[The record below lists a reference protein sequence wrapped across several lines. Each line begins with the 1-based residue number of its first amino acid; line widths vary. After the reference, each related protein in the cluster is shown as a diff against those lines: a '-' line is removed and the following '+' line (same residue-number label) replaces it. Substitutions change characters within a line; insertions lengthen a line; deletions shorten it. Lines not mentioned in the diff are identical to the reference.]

1 MKTNLRNYATI
12 ALFVAASFF
21 SQAASANGEEKD
33 PPVAQLK
40 YIGNVADQ
48 PVFQL
53 DLNTDKEEHFV
64 ITIKNQIGESIYSE
78 RVKAKVFTRKF
89 RLDTESI
96 QDDTLRVEVR
106 ASNSKKPEV
115 FTINR
120 YTRFVEETSVSKL

>member
-1 MKTNLRNYATI
+1 MKTKVRNYTTI
-12 ALFVAASFF
+12 ALFFGLSLFTTV
-21 SQAASANGEEKD
+21 ASAKGEKKD

-40 YIGNVADQ
+40 YIGNVGDQ

-53 DLNTDKEEHFV
+53 DLNTDKEDHFI
-64 ITIKNQIGESIYSE
+64 ITIKNQFGESIYSE

-89 RLDTESI
+89 RLDTESL

-106 ASNSKKPEV
+106 SGSNSKPEV

-120 YTRFVEETSVSKL
+120 NTRFVEETSVSKL